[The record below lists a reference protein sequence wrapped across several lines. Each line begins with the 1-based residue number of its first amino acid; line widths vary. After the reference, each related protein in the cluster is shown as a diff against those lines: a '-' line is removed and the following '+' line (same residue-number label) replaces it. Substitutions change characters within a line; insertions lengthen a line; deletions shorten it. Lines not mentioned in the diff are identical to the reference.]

1 VFGKTTNMYMILC
14 EILTYIC
21 ILVVCISF
29 MLIDQQLLKERE
41 SRHWTGAIL
50 NADGEYSLR
59 STMLEFLGLE
69 GNPLYWYWV

>member
-1 VFGKTTNMYMILC
+1 
-14 EILTYIC
+14 
-21 ILVVCISF
+21 

-50 NADGEYSLR
+50 NADGGYSFR

-69 GNPLYWYWV
+69 GNPLYWYWL

>member
-1 VFGKTTNMYMILC
+1 MYMKLC

-21 ILVVCISF
+21 ILVVCITF
-29 MLIDQQLLKERE
+29 MLIDQQLLKDGQ

-59 STMLEFLGLE
+59 STMFELLGLE
-69 GNPLYWYWV
+69 GNPLYWYWL